1 MSEQEPQDQGGD
13 PGPDARVEEEQPFLT
28 HLMELRDRLMKVV
41 LAVIILFLGLF
52 YFANDIYAFVAAPLM
67 AHLPEDAGMIAT
79 EVASPFLTPFKLTL
93 VLAIFLA
100 VPVILHQLWAFV
112 APGLYQH
119 EKRLALP
126 LLASSIVLFYA
137 GMAFAYFVV
146 MPLVFGFFTTTAP
159 EGVSVMTDIARYLE
173 FVLKMF
179 FAFGLAFEVPVATI
193 LLVWAGITT
202 PKALAAKRPYVIVG
216 AFVLGMLLTPPDAIS
231 QTLLAV
237 PVWLLFELG
246 VILSRFF
253 VREREGD
260 DEAAGEGT
268 GDDWHPLSEE
278 EMEAELDRAEAEE
291 AAGDDHDTPSDDQPP
306 RRDD

>member
-1 MSEQEPQDQGGD
+1 MSEQEPQEQGSG

-41 LAVIILFLGLF
+41 LAVIVLFLGLF
-52 YFANDIYAFVAAPLM
+52 YFANDIYSFVAAPLM
-67 AHLPEDAGMIAT
+67 AHLPEGAGMIAT

-126 LLASSIVLFYA
+126 LLASSVFLFYA

-146 MPLVFGFFTTTAP
+146 MPLVFGFFTATAP
-159 EGVSVMTDIARYLE
+159 EGVSVMTDIARYLD

-202 PKALAAKRPYVIVG
+202 PQALAAKRPYVIVG

-246 VILSRFF
+246 LVLSRFF
-253 VREREGD
+253 VRQREETDEGAED
-260 DEAAGEGT
+260 DE
-268 GDDWHPLSEE
+268 WHPLSEE
-278 EMEAELDRAEAEE
+278 EMDAELDRAEADEAGEE
-291 AAGDDHDTPSDDQPP
+291 PSGDRPDDESP

>member
-1 MSEQEPQDQGGD
+1 MSEQEPQDQGAGQ
-13 PGPDARVEEEQPFLT
+13 GPDARVEEEQPFLT

-41 LAVIILFLGLF
+41 LTVIVLFLGLF
-52 YFANDIYAFVAAPLM
+52 YFANDIYSFVAAPLM

-112 APGLYQH
+112 APGLYRH

-137 GMAFAYFVV
+137 GMAFAYYVV
-146 MPLVFGFFTTTAP
+146 MPLVFGFFTATAP
-159 EGVSVMTDIARYLE
+159 EGVSVMTDIARYLD

-202 PKALAAKRPYVIVG
+202 PQALASKRPYVIVG

-246 VILSRFF
+246 LILSRFF
-253 VREREGD
+253 VRQQSEETEG
-260 DEAAGEGT
+260 EAEEEA
-268 GDDWHPLSEE
+268 WHPLSEE
-278 EMEAELDRAEAEE
+278 EMDAELDRAEAEE
-291 AAGDDHDTPSDDQPP
+291 ASEEPSGERPDDEPP
-306 RRDD
+306 RRND

>member
-1 MSEQEPQDQGGD
+1 
-13 PGPDARVEEEQPFLT
+13 
-28 HLMELRDRLMKVV
+28 MELRDRLMKVV
-41 LAVIILFLGLF
+41 LAVIVLFLGLF
-52 YFANDIYAFVAAPLM
+52 YFANDIYSFVAAPLM
-67 AHLPEDAGMIAT
+67 AHLPEGAGMIAT

-126 LLASSIVLFYA
+126 LLASSIALFYA
-137 GMAFAYFVV
+137 GMAFAYYVV
-146 MPLVFGFFTTTAP
+146 MPLVFGFFTATAP
-159 EGVSVMTDIARYLE
+159 EGVSVMTDIARYLD

-193 LLVWAGITT
+193 LLVWAGITS
-202 PKALAAKRPYVIVG
+202 PKALASKRPYVIVG
-216 AFVLGMLLTPPDAIS
+216 AFILGMLLTPPDAIS

-246 VILSRFF
+246 LVLSRFF
-253 VREREGD
+253 VRQREETD
-260 DEAAGEGT
+260 TDAAEDE
-268 GDDWHPLSEE
+268 WHPLSEE
-278 EMEAELDRAEAEE
+278 EMDAELDRAEADEE
-291 AAGDDHDTPSDDQPP
+291 PSGDRPDDEPP

>member
-1 MSEQEPQDQGGD
+1 MSEQEPQDQGTE

-41 LAVIILFLGLF
+41 LAVIVLFLGLF
-52 YFANDIYAFVAAPLM
+52 YFANDIYSFVAAPLM
-67 AHLPEDAGMIAT
+67 AHLPEGAGMIAT

-126 LLASSIVLFYA
+126 LLASSILLFYA
-137 GMAFAYFVV
+137 GMAFAYYVV
-146 MPLVFGFFTTTAP
+146 MPLVFGFFTATAP
-159 EGVSVMTDIARYLE
+159 EGVSVMTDIARYLD

-193 LLVWAGITT
+193 LLVWAGVTT
-202 PKALAAKRPYVIVG
+202 PKALASKRPYVIVG

-246 VILSRFF
+246 LVLSRFF
-253 VREREGD
+253 VRQREEGD
-260 DEAAGEGT
+260 EGSAEDE
-268 GDDWHPLSEE
+268 WHPLSEE
-278 EMEAELDRAEAEE
+278 EMDAELDRAEADETAE
-291 AAGDDHDTPSDDQPP
+291 DSTGERPDDEPP